1 MSYAVSAALQ
11 SAVFGVIAADPGVT
25 ALVGDGVYD
34 AIPSGTLPSLYVS
47 IGTEVVR
54 NEDDNTGFGTAH
66 WFVIS
71 VITDV
76 PGFFAA
82 KEAAGAVCDALEAA
96 ELTLSRGRLVSLRFQ
111 RARAVKIDKGAGRR
125 IDLTFRARIEDN

>member
-1 MSYAVSAALQ
+1 MSYAVSAAFQ

>member
-125 IDLTFRARIEDN
+125 IDLTFRARIEDS